1 MMGEQWDS
9 SGFTLSDMAGWEIPE
24 LAMEVS
30 GWENHGTKWI
40 FPSSHV

>member
-1 MMGEQWDS
+1 MGEQWDS

-30 GWENHGTKWI
+30 GWENHGKMDFSI
-40 FPSSHV
+40 